1 MGGRHSPSRATPARG
16 ASPFFWRSLTNAS
29 RKTSPALYDDRTSG
43 PLATYLKPIA
53 IPSFRHASYSA
64 GGTIRATGMWRL
76 VGRRYCPNVK
86 ISTPAFSMSRIVCRT
101 S

>member
-1 MGGRHSPSRATPARG
+1 M
-16 ASPFFWRSLTNAS
+16 L
-29 RKTSPALYDDRTSG
+29 
-43 PLATYLKPIA
+43 

-76 VGRRYCPNVK
+76 VGRRYCPSVK

-101 S
+101 SASSSPWPSMIDVFVTSFGATFFACSSTASDSG